1 MSALIGTSLIGFER
15 GRSNGDSF
23 RGVAAASGVSLE
35 PDYHV
40 ASEAE
45 VNQAVTLAQQAFESF
60 GRSAPSVRARLLNT
74 IAENIERLAD
84 DLVERA
90 TQETGLPEPR
100 IRGETA
106 RTCFQLRMFAELSSE
121 GSWVDARIERADPNR
136 QPLRKP
142 DVRSM
147 LTPLGPVVVFC
158 ASNFPLAFS
167 VAGGDTASALAT
179 GNPVI
184 VKAHRAHPGTAEIVG
199 SAVLSAV
206 KSCGLHPGVFS
217 LLYGKGE
224 EIGMQLVRHSLVKA
238 GGFTG
243 SRAGGLA
250 LMHAAAAR
258 PEPIPFYA
266 EMSSVNPVFVLPA
279 ALGEREEEIANGL
292 HGSVT
297 LGAGQFCTNPGLVFL
312 PENSE
317 GLIDRL
323 REKMG
328 STSPF
333 VMLTSRI
340 QEAYCE
346 GASAWAKNVAVQ
358 TLVRPADSESAAR
371 AGLYLT
377 DVTSFLT
384 DPSLASEV
392 FGPATLLVAY
402 SGFEQL
408 LEVARSLEG
417 QLTATIHLGDSE
429 EEQAAQLSQV
439 LENRVGRL
447 VYNGFP
453 TGVEVGPAMVH
464 GGPFPATSD
473 GRSTSV
479 GTRAAFRFVRAVCF
493 QDAPQGLLPDELKDG
508 NPLGIARMVDGKM
521 DFDF

>member
-1 MSALIGTSLIGFER
+1 M
-15 GRSNGDSF
+15 
-23 RGVAAASGVSLE
+23 
-35 PDYHV
+35 
-40 ASEAE
+40 
-45 VNQAVTLAQQAFESF
+45 
-60 GRSAPSVRARLLNT
+60 
-74 IAENIERLAD
+74 
-84 DLVERA
+84 
-90 TQETGLPEPR
+90 
-100 IRGETA
+100 
-106 RTCFQLRMFAELSSE
+106 
-121 GSWVDARIERADPNR
+121 
-136 QPLRKP
+136 
-142 DVRSM
+142 
-147 LTPLGPVVVFC
+147 
-158 ASNFPLAFS
+158 
-167 VAGGDTASALAT
+167 
-179 GNPVI
+179 
-184 VKAHRAHPGTAEIVG
+184 
-199 SAVLSAV
+199 
-206 KSCGLHPGVFS
+206 
-217 LLYGKGE
+217 
-224 EIGMQLVRHSLVKA
+224 
-238 GGFTG
+238 
-243 SRAGGLA
+243 
-250 LMHAAAAR
+250 
-258 PEPIPFYA
+258 
-266 EMSSVNPVFVLPA
+266 
-279 ALGEREEEIANGL
+279 
-292 HGSVT
+292 
-297 LGAGQFCTNPGLVFL
+297 GA
-312 PENSE
+312 
-317 GLIDRL
+317 
-323 REKMG
+323 
-328 STSPF
+328 TSPF

-340 QEAYCE
+340 REAYCE
-346 GASAWAKNVAVQ
+346 GASAWAKNTAVQ